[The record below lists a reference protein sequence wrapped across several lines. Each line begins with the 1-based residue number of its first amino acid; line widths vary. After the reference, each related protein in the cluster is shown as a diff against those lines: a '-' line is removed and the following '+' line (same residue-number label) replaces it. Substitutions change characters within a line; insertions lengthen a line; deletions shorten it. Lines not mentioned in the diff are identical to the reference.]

1 MNTAQLP
8 DSSQMPP
15 LRGPARTRLEPHRRL
30 LAAVIVGVGL
40 FGSVITAAHAISP
53 TASAAVA
60 ISDTRVSHDA
70 YSAHVEP
77 SVAVNPR
84 NPRNLLAASQI
95 LGHDSHVLGTYVSL
109 DGGATWRDNGPLRA
123 PHGVNFGDDITVAFD
138 QQGTGYIA
146 AMMTESSS
154 SGLSQ
159 TNRGLYVWR
168 TVDGG
173 RTFAAPVAVVRHQF
187 VDHPWLAVGTGANGR
202 TVVYV
207 VWTTANHVGLGFAKS
222 IDSARHFTA
231 PRTVSTPRGGVSA
244 PVLAAGPQGAVYAS
258 FLNSPN
264 GLDAPDADLA
274 RTQLRAAGSPAPR
287 GGSVDADVVSS
298 HDGGAHFSPA
308 RAVGRSA
315 NELSPAPG
323 LAITTESSMAV
334 DPRSGAV
341 YVVYVAENPGGR
353 TSNVM
358 LARST
363 DGGRSWRAPVTVA
376 EGTGA
381 AQALYFQPQVVVD
394 AAGGVDACF
403 FALSQNSVAVNLT
416 RSSSTRM
423 QLAELATVTESPFL
437 PSLGVRTN
445 ATKSGAW
452 WIGDYQGLTTAQD
465 VIYPVWNDTRTGQLE
480 LFAAAIPTTD
490 LG

>member
-1 MNTAQLP
+1 MAL
-8 DSSQMPP
+8 
-15 LRGPARTRLEPHRRL
+15 
-30 LAAVIVGVGL
+30 GVGL
-40 FGSVITAAHAISP
+40 LGSLSAAAHAVSP
-53 TASAAVA
+53 NASAAVA
-60 ISDTRVSHDA
+60 TSDIRVSHDA

-77 SVAVNPR
+77 SVAINPV

-95 LGHDSHVLGTYVSL
+95 LRRASHLLGTYASV
-109 DGGATWRDNGPLRA
+109 DGGATWHDNGPLPA
-123 PHGVNFGDDITVAFD
+123 PRGVNFGDDVTVAFD

-154 SGLSQ
+154 GGLSQ

-187 VDHPWLAVGTGANGR
+187 VDHPWLAVGAGANGR
-202 TVVYV
+202 AMVYV

-222 IDSARHFTA
+222 TDSARHFTA

-244 PVLAAGPQGAVYAS
+244 PVLAAGAHGAMYAS

-264 GLDAPDADLA
+264 GLDAPEADLSSTHLDAA
-274 RTQLRAAGSPAPR
+274 RSSASSGGAAN
-287 GGSVDADVVSS
+287 VDVVVS

-308 RAVGRSA
+308 RAVGRSS
-315 NELSPAPG
+315 NQLSPASG
-323 LAITTESSMAV
+323 LAISTESSVAV
-334 DPRSGAV
+334 DPRSGAA

-353 TSNVM
+353 TTNVM

-363 DGGRSWRAPVTVA
+363 DGGSSWRVPVTVA

-394 AAGGVDACF
+394 RAGGVDASF

-416 RSSSTRM
+416 RSSGTGAPF
-423 QLAELATVTESPFL
+423 AELTTVTESPFL
-437 PSLGVRTN
+437 PSLGVQTN
-445 ATKSGAW
+445 TTKSGAW
-452 WIGDYQGLTTAQD
+452 WIGDYQGLATAQD

-480 LFAAAIPTTD
+480 IFAASTPTTD